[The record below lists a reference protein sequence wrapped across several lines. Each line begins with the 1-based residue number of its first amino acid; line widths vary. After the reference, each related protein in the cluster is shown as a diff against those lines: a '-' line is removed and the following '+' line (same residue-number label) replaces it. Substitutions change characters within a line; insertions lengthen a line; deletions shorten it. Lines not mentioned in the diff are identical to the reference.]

1 MKLDFHVH
9 LTPPELSRDYRK
21 LYGKEP
27 YWALLAESPINR
39 FADGEAVVEDIRQG
53 GFQAAVVTGFSF
65 QDQGLCR
72 YVNDYTMEM
81 AGKYPGELLGFM
93 ALSPKAPG
101 LEAEFLR
108 CLEGGLLGV
117 GELFLTGQ
125 GVDPG
130 NPEDLSLLM
139 GLAREADVPIAI
151 HSNEPVGHDY
161 VGKVEVTPR
170 EVGGIALAYP
180 ENKLVLAHFGGGLPF
195 YELMKEMRQGLSNV
209 WYDTAAGVYLYD
221 SAVFRVFREI
231 GILDKI
237 LFGSDFPLLSV
248 KRYEKYFAAS
258 GLTPEELEAVLGE
271 NGRKLL
277 KLRDF

>member
-9 LTPPELSRDYRK
+9 LTPPELSRDYK
-21 LYGKEP
+21 AIYEKEP

-53 GFQAAVVTGFSF
+53 GFQAAAVTGFSF
-65 QDQGLCR
+65 LDQGLCR

-81 AGKYPGELLGFM
+81 AGKYPGEILGFM

-101 LEAEFLR
+101 LEAEFRR

-130 NPEDLSLLM
+130 NPEDLALLM
-139 GLAREADVPIAI
+139 GLAREADVPVAI

-161 VGKVEVTPR
+161 VGKVAVTPR
-170 EVGGIALAYP
+170 EVGGIAMAYP
-180 ENKLVLAHFGGGLPF
+180 ENKLVFAHFGGGLPF
-195 YELMKEMRQGLSNV
+195 YELMKEMRQALANV
-209 WYDTAAGVYLYD
+209 WYDTAAGIYLYN

-231 GILDKI
+231 GILEKI

-248 KRYEKYFAAS
+248 KRYEKYFASS
-258 GLTPEELEAVLGE
+258 GLAPEELEGVLGE

-277 KLRDF
+277 KL